1 MKVVKAK
8 RSGHVPGASPLPLR
22 RPLVAWRRSAAVL
35 AGALVMSNASAL
47 PSFAEIQRDF
57 QPSDATLLDRNGELI
72 HAMRLNSRERRLSWI
87 KLDDISPAL
96 RNALIASEDKRF
108 YAHGG
113 VDWSAALAA
122 AWGNVVNSKTRGAS
136 TITMQL
142 AGLLDQDLRR
152 NSAPRSA
159 AQKIGQVVVAQSLER
174 QWRKDQI
181 LEAYLNLVSFRG
193 ELVGVHAL
201 SRVMFDKHPSGLNQI
216 EAAIAVALIRAP
228 NARPA
233 KVAERACIILKSQ
246 HLASECKGLEG
257 VTELALAR
265 PAAKIDLAGGS
276 AQQAS
281 PQLAPHL
288 AQHLVRELARGAGR
302 PLRTTLDAGVQ
313 RFARAALA
321 RQLAALTERNIEDGA
336 VLVLDNA
343 TGEVLSWVGSSGEF
357 SAAAEVDGVVARRQ
371 AGSTLKPFLYEM
383 ALEMKWLTAASVL
396 DDAAIN
402 LPTAAGL
409 YIPQNYDKHFKGL
422 VSVRTA
428 LGSSLNIPAVRTLV
442 AVTPERFFQR
452 LQALGFQL
460 REGGDYYGYSL
471 ALGSADVSLLAL
483 TNAYRT
489 LANQGR
495 YSPVRTDFRAV
506 AAGASIGPSG
516 PSAASAAK
524 EAAPRAVMDPA
535 AAFIVSDI
543 LSDRSA
549 RARTFG
555 LESALATRIWTAVK
569 TGTSKDMRDNWC
581 VGYSDRYTVGVWV
594 GNASGLPMWDVSGVT
609 GAAPIWQEVMQF
621 LHSGRVAGRAGQP
634 SRAPVKPPPGVL
646 AQAIRYQGQLE
657 APRTEYFL
665 AGTEQSEIALSK
677 PDDINPAIRYPTPGM
692 LIALDPDIPP
702 ARQRVRFAAQ
712 GITKGSW
719 LLDGKPVSD
728 LIQGRG
734 QRLQNKLHNGGAGVP
749 ISLAL
754 DWSPWPGKHGLAL
767 LDGHGV
773 VVDTI
778 QFEVRGAVEKASGQK
793 SQPKKPVRKSNA

>member
-1 MKVVKAK
+1 MKAAKAK
-8 RSGHVPGASPLPLR
+8 RSELQLPLQLPLR
-22 RPLVAWRRSAAVL
+22 SPWRLNALHLRAALL

-72 HAMRLNSRERRLSWI
+72 HAMRLNAKERRLSWI

-152 NSAPRSA
+152 NGAPRSA

-233 KVAERACIILKSQ
+233 KVTERACTILKSQ

-383 ALEMKWLTAASVL
+383 ALEKKWLTAASVL

-442 AVTPERFFQR
+442 TVTPERFFQR

-483 TNAYRT
+483 TNAYRA

-495 YSPVRTDFRAV
+495 YGPVRTDFGPT
-506 AAGASIGPSG
+506 AG
-516 PSAASAAK
+516 AASAVK

-555 LESALATRIWTAVK
+555 LESALSTRIWTAVK

-621 LHSGRVAGRAGQP
+621 LHGGRVAGRAGQP
-634 SRAPVKPPPGVL
+634 SHAPVKPPPGVL
-646 AQAIRYQGQLE
+646 AQTIHYQGQLE

-728 LIQGRG
+728 LIPGKG
-734 QRLQNKLHNGGAGVP
+734 QRLQNKLHNGGAGGATG
-749 ISLAL
+749 LAL

-767 LDGHGV
+767 LDGRGI

-778 QFEVRGAVEKASGQK
+778 QFEVRGAVEKAPGQK